1 MNRISDVV
9 WQRLTGLMPGELT
22 ESEMSL
28 LLSPS
33 RHMALVTRRRAT
45 LIVNRVRLFAFLF
58 AVLTPMW
65 SVVDLVVFPFPL
77 WLNLALMR
85 FAAAAAFASLLIYYR
100 PNGNLFDAYRAMAL
114 LFLIPTVFYVSSHT
128 LLANYQLT
136 GLSAAIGAGYAFL
149 PFVLLAGLAI
159 FPLTLVEN
167 LLIASPIL
175 LAQGV
180 SGYLRWPVLDW
191 PSFAGAFWL
200 LVLITGV
207 ATMAGMSQLAFMIA
221 LVRQA
226 IRDPLT
232 GVFSRRS
239 GEEVIELQFTIA
251 ARNSAPISIA
261 FFDIDYFKK
270 INDQFGHEAGDK
282 ALKDVTE
289 MVGSNLRRGDTL
301 ARWGGEEFV
310 LIMPNTELEQAEAA
324 MARLRNIGFGKR
336 PDGTPLTASIGIAE
350 RTADH
355 AVDWKMLVDMAD
367 QRMYR
372 AKQGGRDRVVSSDI
386 PEPGVI
392 RAAR

>member
-1 MNRISDVV
+1 MNRLSDIV
-9 WQRLTGLMPGELT
+9 WHRLTGLMPGELT
-22 ESEMSL
+22 ESEMQWL
-28 LLSPS
+28 VSP
-33 RHMALVTRRRAT
+33 RQHLALVTRRRAT

-58 AVLTPMW
+58 ALLTPLW
-65 SVVDLVVFPFPL
+65 SVVDLAVFPFPL

-85 FAAAAAFASLLIYYR
+85 FAATAAFASLLLYYR
-100 PNGNLFDAYRAMAL
+100 PTGNLFDAYRAMAL

-128 LLANYQLT
+128 LLAEYQLT

-159 FPLTLVEN
+159 FPLTLVES

-207 ATMAGMSQLAFMIA
+207 ATLAGMSQLAFMIA

-239 GEEVIELQFTIA
+239 GEEVMELQFA
-251 ARNSAPISIA
+251 SASRNNAPLSAG
-261 FFDIDYFKK
+261 FFDIDYFKAV
-270 INDQFGHEAGDK
+270 NDRFGHEAGDK
-282 ALKDVTE
+282 VLVDVTG
-289 MVGSNLRRGDTL
+289 VVSANLRRGDTL
-301 ARWGGEEFV
+301 VRWGGEEFV
-310 LIMPNTELEQAEAA
+310 LIMPNTDLAQAVTAFE
-324 MARLRNIGFGKR
+324 RLRGIGFGAR
-336 PDGTPLTASIGIAE
+336 PDNMRITASIGIAE
-350 RTADH
+350 RSADQTP
-355 AVDWKMLVDMAD
+355 DWKTLVDLAD

-372 AKQGGRDRVVSSDI
+372 AKQSGRDRVVSSDG
-386 PEPGVI
+386 PQQ
-392 RAAR
+392 AAAAGH